1 MAAELE
7 NKEHEVGKV
16 RRDSQE
22 DVLTQIFDS
31 IKNLGDRMESKIEQL
46 QSDIDCFQHEIKRNV
61 EDLKATVSSVEKSL
75 EEAWARIDDQAS
87 ELKAYKDVK
96 DSQQKEIDKL
106 RTELQKTTLRL
117 NAERENN
124 IALENYTR
132 RENLKFMNI
141 PEERGENC
149 KEIILN
155 LLESVLGIDTA
166 NIRFHAV
173 HRVGKVAADRT
184 RPIIARFVCREDREL
199 VWSKKKELK
208 NSTTFQDS
216 YITQDYARAIQ
227 QERRSLI
234 KAMKKA
240 QELGLES
247 KVIDRVLFVGEEK
260 FTSETIPDH
269 LKESAMEIVPTT

>member
-1 MAAELE
+1 
-7 NKEHEVGKV
+7 
-16 RRDSQE
+16 
-22 DVLTQIFDS
+22 
-31 IKNLGDRMESKIEQL
+31 MESKIEQL
-46 QSDIDCFQHEIKRNV
+46 QSDMDCFQHEIKRNV
-61 EDLKATVSSVEKSL
+61 KDLKATVSSVEKSL
-75 EEAWARIDDQAS
+75 EEAWARIDDQAN
-87 ELKAYKDVK
+87 DVK

-106 RTELQKTTLRL
+106 KTELQKTTLPL

-149 KEIILN
+149 KEKILN

-173 HRVGKVAADRT
+173 HRVGKVAADKT

-199 VWSKKKELK
+199 VWSRKKELK
-208 NSTTFQDS
+208 NSATFEDS

-227 QERRSLI
+227 QERRILI

-240 QELGLES
+240 QELGFES

-260 FTSETIPDH
+260 FTSEAIPNH
-269 LKESAMEIVPTT
+269 